1 MPDNI
6 PRITE
11 DAARPERTRPE
22 QLERI
27 LAATA
32 LREDVNKEA
41 RKRTALALERA
52 INGSP
57 DEREDAILALLDTHD
72 QITG

>member
-6 PRITE
+6 PRITG
-11 DAARPERTRPE
+11 E

-27 LAATA
+27 LASTA
-32 LREDVNKEA
+32 LKEGANKEV
-41 RKRTALALERA
+41 RKRTASALERA

-72 QITG
+72 QIAG